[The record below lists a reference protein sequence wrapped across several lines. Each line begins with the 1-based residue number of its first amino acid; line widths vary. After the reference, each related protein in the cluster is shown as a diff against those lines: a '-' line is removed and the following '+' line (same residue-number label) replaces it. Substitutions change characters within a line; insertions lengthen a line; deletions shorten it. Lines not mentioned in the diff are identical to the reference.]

1 MRSTEYEA
9 ANHALTLA
17 YRSGTNLFV
26 LEAGQQYIPRQGFP
40 NQYMDMLYN
49 RAAHV
54 NGRYEGLFDW
64 GTLEARAYWQRLRHE
79 MNFLVDK
86 GGLANGGMPME
97 TRSETFG
104 ATLKATL
111 DLNDRDTLRLGG
123 EFVHFALN
131 DWWPAVPGSMMM
143 GPQTYVNVADG
154 TRARLGLYGEWQ
166 RKWSGAWS
174 TLLGLRSDTVW
185 SDAGKVQPYSWTS
198 MMSMADAM
206 AAMAFNAAPH
216 ARTDTDVDV
225 TAVMRY
231 APDAHAAYEFGYA
244 RKSRAPNLYERYGW
258 GRGSMSSRMIGW
270 FGDGNGYVGN
280 LALKPEVAHTLSATG
295 SWAGGTAMPW
305 ALKLTPYYTRIEN
318 YIGVN
323 KLADLTNMMGMPTGF
338 VQLQFANHE
347 AELYGADLAASMGL
361 WNSAQAGKADL
372 KLTAGWVE
380 GRDLTVGGDLYH
392 LMPVHARLS
401 FEHSMGAW
409 SSAAELE
416 LVGRKSRVDNIRHEP
431 LTPAYALLNLRG
443 SYTWRNLRFDAGIE
457 NVFDTAYDLP
467 LGGLSLGDY
476 KAVGTLRPVPG
487 MGRSVNIAVTASL

>member
-1 MRSTEYEA
+1 
-9 ANHALTLA
+9 
-17 YRSGTNLFV
+17 
-26 LEAGQQYIPRQGFP
+26 
-40 NQYMDMLYN
+40 
-49 RAAHV
+49 
-54 NGRYEGLFDW
+54 
-64 GTLEARAYWQRLRHE
+64 
-79 MNFLVDK
+79 
-86 GGLANGGMPME
+86 
-97 TRSETFG
+97 
-104 ATLKATL
+104 
-111 DLNDRDTLRLGG
+111 
-123 EFVHFALN
+123 
-131 DWWPAVPGSMMM
+131 
-143 GPQTYVNVADG
+143 
-154 TRARLGLYGEWQ
+154 
-166 RKWSGAWS
+166 
-174 TLLGLRSDTVW
+174 
-185 SDAGKVQPYSWTS
+185 

-206 AAMAFNAAPH
+206 AATAFNAAPH
-216 ARTDTDVDV
+216 AKTDTDVDV
-225 TAVMRY
+225 TALVRY
-231 APDAHAAYEFGYA
+231 APNAHAAYEFGYA
-244 RKSRAPNLYERYGW
+244 RKSRAPNLYERYSW

-295 SWAGGTAMPW
+295 SWAGGAAMPW

-318 YIGVN
+318 YIGVT
-323 KLADLTNMMGMPTGF
+323 KLADFTNMMGMSTGF

-347 AELYGADLAASMGL
+347 AELYGADLTASMGL
-361 WNSAQAGKADL
+361 WNSVQAGKADL

-416 LVGRKSRVDNIRHEP
+416 LVGRKSRVDDIRHEP

-443 SYTWRNLRFDAGIE
+443 GYTWRNLRFDAGIE

-476 KAVGTLRPVPG
+476 KATGTLRPVPG